1 MATSN
6 MKVFSKEMRDKFKV
20 ENDRAIFLMNCEL
33 GGATPNEKLA
43 ANYINEL
50 NIEIKRLYKRIREV
64 QS

>member
-6 MKVFSKEMRDKFKV
+6 MKVFVKRVSEETNLESERL
-20 ENDRAIFLMNCEL
+20 IFLMNCET
-33 GGATPNEKLA
+33 GSPTPNEKLA

>member
-20 ENDRAIFLMNCEL
+20 ENDRAIFLMNCET
-33 GGATPNEKLA
+33 GSPTPNEKLA
-43 ANYINEL
+43 ADYINEL

>member
-6 MKVFSKEMRDKFKV
+6 MKVFVKRVSEETNLESERL
-20 ENDRAIFLMNCEL
+20 IFLMNCET
-33 GGATPNEKLA
+33 GSPTPNEKLA
-43 ANYINEL
+43 ADYINEL

>member
-43 ANYINEL
+43 ADYINEL

>member
-43 ANYINEL
+43 ADYINEL
-50 NIEIKRLYKRIREV
+50 KTEIEQLYERINRGK
-64 QS
+64 S